1 MTHNRKSEG
10 FSLIELLLVLAIL
23 GIISAIAIPSFL
35 GQRRRARMIGDAKAN
50 AAVLRMA
57 LETRK
62 ADAGTYGAAAAE
74 FTWTASAVPAASV
87 NPAPSFVVNKGTTQ
101 MNYTVTVGSL
111 GITYVLD
118 VKDPSLAGA
127 KVYTTNQNGSTV
139 YELH

>member
-1 MTHNRKSEG
+1 MNRTRASAG
-10 FSLIELLLVLAIL
+10 FSLIELLLVLAII

-62 ADAGTYGAAAAE
+62 ADAGIYGPANATYD
-74 FTWTASAVPAASV
+74 WTASTAPAASV
-87 NPAPSFVVNKGTTQ
+87 NPAPAFAVNKATTM

-111 GITYVLD
+111 GITYRLD
-118 VKDPSLAGA
+118 VKDTTLGGIT
-127 KVYTTNQNGSTV
+127 VYTTNQNGSSV